1 MGNQIFVLMAEAMIM
16 YFLVLA
22 SHSLRLRFGPVHF
35 YALIGG
41 ITAIMS
47 WVTDAGLAVELGGI
61 TFVVGSTV
69 FYTSLL
75 LGVFVVYVFD
85 GPRATRITISTV
97 IAVSVMMPLIAA
109 ALHFQA
115 DLIGGS
121 AEVFNA
127 VPLPSL
133 RINTASVVATL
144 LDLIFLAIAW
154 EFLGQPRLRIDLWF
168 RTWLTLLGVMWL
180 DVVLFAT
187 GAFAGTPAYLSIMQ
201 GTLISRFFVSL
212 LALPL
217 LYGYLYWQSKS
228 KGVSLENR
236 PVLAILRQV
245 AEISAELTL
254 AQQEIQ
260 RRKEA
265 ETALHET
272 QARLIQQERMAA
284 VGQLTTGIAHVFNNI
299 LASLMLRAS
308 MLGRYKLDLD
318 VQKNVVAIQE
328 QLQEAAALVEQ
339 LLQFSSKAILR
350 RVEVDLAQL
359 VQTQTEALRRLAAP
373 ASVQVDLTLPQ
384 GPCPLVADSSSL
396 EALFQELAQNALA
409 AMPDGGALA
418 IDLRLTPADDAADGI
433 CTLCG
438 EPVTGQWLRLSFAD
452 TGRGISP
459 ADLPHVFEPFFST
472 DVPTHIGLGL
482 SQVMGIVQQH
492 EGHLRLDSQEGIGTT
507 VTVFLPNE

>member
-1 MGNQIFVLMAEAMIM
+1 MGNQIFVLMAEAMTM

-47 WVTDAGLAVELGGI
+47 WVTDAGLAVQLGGI

-69 FYTSLL
+69 FYTALL

-97 IAVSVMMPLIAA
+97 IAVSIMMPLISA

-115 DLIGGS
+115 NLIGS
-121 AEVFNA
+121 TTAVFNA

-133 RINTASVVATL
+133 RINVASVVATL
-144 LDLIFLAIAW
+144 LDLIFLAMAW

-180 DVVLFAT
+180 DVFLFAT

-217 LYGYLYWQSKS
+217 LYGYLYWQSS
-228 KGVSLENR
+228 LKGISLENR

-265 ETALHET
+265 EAALQEA

-308 MLGRYKLDLD
+308 MVSNRNLDLS
-318 VQKNVVAIQE
+318 VRKNVVAIQE
-328 QLQEAAALVEQ
+328 QLQEAATLVEQ

-350 RVEVDLAQL
+350 RVEVDLTAL
-359 VQTQTEALRRLAAP
+359 VQTQTETFRPLAAL
-373 ASVQVDLTLPQ
+373 SL
-384 GPCPLVADSSSL
+384 CAD
-396 EALFQELAQNALA
+396 
-409 AMPDGGALA
+409 
-418 IDLRLTPADDAADGI
+418 
-433 CTLCG
+433 
-438 EPVTGQWLRLSFAD
+438 
-452 TGRGISP
+452 
-459 ADLPHVFEPFFST
+459 
-472 DVPTHIGLGL
+472 
-482 SQVMGIVQQH
+482 
-492 EGHLRLDSQEGIGTT
+492 
-507 VTVFLPNE
+507 